1 MNLLITVDIKIN
13 YYEKVSKELMVWI
26 DTKNL
31 YALVEG
37 LVYFV
42 FDTDIFLFYFLDL
55 RIIVTDDCIIAWN
68 FKSYTRVCLHFY
80 YTYIH
85 TYILKNTFLIKVLT

>member
-13 YYEKVSKELMVWI
+13 YYVKVSKELMVWI

-55 RIIVTDDCIIAWN
+55 RIIVTDDCIIA
-68 FKSYTRVCLHFY
+68 
-80 YTYIH
+80 
-85 TYILKNTFLIKVLT
+85 